1 MSKQPHFKWRTL
13 FQMFALTQVIL
24 STAHY
29 CPKHE
34 IGEKKLVGNSVLNCK
49 QSNIK
54 DKWQLQPNSINI
66 LLRLLPLYIIKTVS
80 KFDEFKIL
88 EHGIELFCEIDY
100 IPIYVNGNVAEW
112 KEKYITKASAS
123 AFENLILFLEAPEV
137 ILTEM
142 RLHKNVSNSISEDM
156 PTQILNSRC
165 TNNCFQFWNLK
176 ICWPTQILSNRYC
189 FTYHCTGHGN

>member
-123 AFENLILFLEAPEV
+123 AFENLILFLTSWNIWSDFDRDEIAQ
-137 ILTEM
+137 
-142 RLHKNVSNSISEDM
+142 K
-156 PTQILNSRC
+156 
-165 TNNCFQFWNLK
+165 CFQFHIRRYAN
-176 ICWPTQILSNRYC
+176 SN
-189 FTYHCTGHGN
+189 TE